1 MVHINSRFIF
11 FLKQI
16 NTLSNTTD
24 ETIIRLKESKP
35 HKIGKKRIGIPY
47 PCKHKSYTCLG
58 DSRENW
64 RDVHKKPETPDAQS
78 WPNAT
83 GINYCISH
91 EKNTAF
97 KDRFETSI

>member
-35 HKIGKKRIGIPY
+35 HKIGK
-47 PCKHKSYTCLG
+47 
-58 DSRENW
+58 
-64 RDVHKKPETPDAQS
+64 
-78 WPNAT
+78 NALEYL
-83 GINYCISH
+83 ILV
-91 EKNTAF
+91 NTNH
-97 KDRFETSI
+97 IHV